1 MVRQGPA
8 KHGVPATS
16 FALIDPSDY
25 FFSSLKTL
33 LMPTEPIRAPVGVN
47 VPGLPM
53 AGFQLTL
60 HGRIWVTPEANLAK
74 HHIDFR
80 DAQQVFDGPVFE
92 RSDSRRGEDC
102 IVAIGL
108 MEDIEIVVVYVMR
121 GKRRRIISA
130 RRAHCDERQDYTNHL
145 RGANQGQ
152 D

>member
-60 HGRIWVTPEANLAK
+60 HGRIWVTPEVRDFTGLSLATAWNGVFVTALGNLHSQTASYAA
-74 HHIDFR
+74 R
-80 DAQQVFDGPVFE
+80 SVPYFE
-92 RSDSRRGEDC
+92 RE
-102 IVAIGL
+102 
-108 MEDIEIVVVYVMR
+108 
-121 GKRRRIISA
+121 
-130 RRAHCDERQDYTNHL
+130 Q
-145 RGANQGQ
+145 
-152 D
+152 